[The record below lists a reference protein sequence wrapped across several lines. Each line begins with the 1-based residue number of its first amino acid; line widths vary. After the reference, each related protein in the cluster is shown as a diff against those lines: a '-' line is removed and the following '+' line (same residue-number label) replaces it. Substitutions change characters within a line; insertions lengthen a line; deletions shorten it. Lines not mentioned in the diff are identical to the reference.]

1 MWMQKNISSYDSY
14 YFYSSE
20 NHLKVSKWLCRLS
33 LEVAGAGVA
42 LYLLDIRNM
51 LIESKKVMWRL
62 ARWRNGHM
70 IILVFNPW
78 LCGRVVGLG
87 GTETMKG
94 HEIGVP
100 VSVWYF
106 YIEGK
111 MTIAMV

>member
-1 MWMQKNISSYDSY
+1 
-14 YFYSSE
+14 
-20 NHLKVSKWLCRLS
+20 VSKWLCRLS

-70 IILVFNPW
+70 IILVFNTW

-87 GTETMKG
+87 DESPRDRCSR
-94 HEIGVP
+94 I
-100 VSVWYF
+100 S
-106 YIEGK
+106 
-111 MTIAMV
+111 MVFLY